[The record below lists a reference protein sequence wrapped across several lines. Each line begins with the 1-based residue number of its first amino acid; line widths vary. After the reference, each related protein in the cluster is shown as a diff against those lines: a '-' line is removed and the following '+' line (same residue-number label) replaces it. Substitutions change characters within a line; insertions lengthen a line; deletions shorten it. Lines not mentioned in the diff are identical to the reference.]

1 MYFSYLLYLQ
11 LQHSSAAL
19 IKTREAKYR
28 DRAKVDQVFCTVQVY
43 KSDHVF

>member
-19 IKTREAKYR
+19 RKTRAREKYR
-28 DRAKVDQVFCTVQVY
+28 AQVDQVFCTVQVY